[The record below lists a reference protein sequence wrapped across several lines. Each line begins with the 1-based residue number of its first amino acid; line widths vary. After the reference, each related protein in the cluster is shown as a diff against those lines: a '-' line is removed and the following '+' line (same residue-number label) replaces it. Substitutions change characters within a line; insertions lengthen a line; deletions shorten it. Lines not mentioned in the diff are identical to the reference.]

1 MSSIK
6 TGEQRPSSW
15 VGVFVVDMHWAST
28 RKSWKSK
35 DFTWNMS
42 YVIESKKNVILWWKS
57 DISITTTTQVI
68 DFEISQFV
76 GILGKETYYRL

>member
-1 MSSIK
+1 
-6 TGEQRPSSW
+6 
-15 VGVFVVDMHWAST
+15 
-28 RKSWKSK
+28 
-35 DFTWNMS
+35 MS